1 MMNEWGVPA
10 VELHSLTYQYCRKLE
25 EKGKYVPDICF
36 AGGFTMEDQIFKGLA
51 LGAPYTKLI
60 GMARSPIAAVMVG
73 KTIGKRINES
83 KLPVYVERFGTTV
96 DEIFVTAAELR
107 EELGADTF
115 SKVPPAA
122 LGLYTYYHRLKQGI
136 QQLMC
141 GSRKFALE
149 YLERG
154 DLCTLT
160 REAEDVSGIPY
171 VMDLDREE
179 AEKILEGHF

>member
-10 VELHSLTYQYCRKLE
+10 VELHSLTYQFCKRLDD
-25 EKGKYVPDICF
+25 KGKYVPDVAF
-36 AGGFTMEDQIFKGLA
+36 AGGFTFEDQIIKGLA

-73 KTIGKRINES
+73 KTLGRKIEED
-83 KLPVYVERFGTTV
+83 KLPVYVERFGTTAE
-96 DEIFVTAAELR
+96 EIFVTASDLK

-115 SKVPPAA
+115 KKVPPAA
-122 LGLYTYYHRLKQGI
+122 LALYTYYHRLEQGM

-149 YLERG
+149 YLTR
-154 DLCTLT
+154 DDICSLT
-160 REAEDVSGIPY
+160 REVEDVSGIPF
-171 VMDLDREE
+171 VTELDQEE
-179 AEKILEGHF
+179 VNNILDS